1 MVKTEKTAAEN
12 IGTTLG
18 REERNIR
25 NRRRLKQKNFVQRL
39 NEINGLVK
47 IYMVETDTL
56 KWETLDIKDKLTVR
70 IMGHVYMTGHMEFHG
85 TGKRSFYLFS
95 LPGGEMLSFTEAE
108 AETLEILQQKGRI
121 RNGGFALFA
130 CIGF

>member
-12 IGTTLG
+12 IGITLG

-47 IYMVETDTL
+47 TYMVETYTL
-56 KWETLDIKDKLTVR
+56 KWVTGEIKDKLTVR
-70 IMGHVYMTGHMEFHG
+70 ITEYGNRTGHMEFHG

-108 AETLEILQQKGRI
+108 AETLEILQQ
-121 RNGGFALFA
+121 
-130 CIGF
+130 